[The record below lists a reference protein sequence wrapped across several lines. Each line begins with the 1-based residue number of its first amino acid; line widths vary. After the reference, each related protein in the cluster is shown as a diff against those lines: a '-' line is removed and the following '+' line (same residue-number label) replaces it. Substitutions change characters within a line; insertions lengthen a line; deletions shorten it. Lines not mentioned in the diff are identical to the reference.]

1 MASVNSVT
9 IIGNVTKDCEIR
21 YTANGEAMCNI
32 TVATNEKWKNREGQ
46 PQEHSE
52 FHRISAFGKLAEI
65 MGEYL
70 RKGSQVYIE
79 GKLRTRKYTDAQGVE
94 KFSTDIIADKMQMLG
109 GRQ

>member
-9 IIGNVTKDCEIR
+9 IIGNCTKDCEIR

-32 TVATNEKWKNREGQ
+32 TVATNERWKNKEGQ
-46 PQEHSE
+46 QQEHSE

-79 GKLRTRKYTDAQGVE
+79 GKLRTRKWTDKDGVE